1 MSEREP
7 SELQQ
12 TGVELQAAKEA
23 YEKALEALIDE
34 FPDIRSST
42 EMMQTVEFK
51 EERSLWDL
59 FRDSFLFLLSG
70 LLIFW
75 VILRGV
81 WFVLIET
88 IEDIRAVFR
97 RRQRESI
104 ESLAKSRE
112 ARHLQTLLL
121 EVLWARDYVQ
131 EMLEVTEAVPYAVRR
146 ETLQYIVEHDDVLD
160 EIRRRV
166 IDRADLDPVKLRK
179 AQPTT
184 PPESAWWWFMNNRR
198 TLRARQL
205 NAFWFVAAIVPGLA
219 GIILVTLLTQRLA
232 VNGLDVLSS
241 ASVLAEFILA
251 FGGVLAGRELLNA
264 FFVDRSSGHS
274 WQGEITFVLASL
286 FMILMAGFYSLVPPA
301 AAEVYNWFGQR
312 AIEAGNASEAELYL
326 ESATRLD
333 PEPHATNYV
342 QVGCLYLTLGSPEN
356 AQRVFEEALEAES
369 RLLISRYHLAEIYVA
384 NGQASTAL
392 QLIEDGLNLL
402 NTEEESEED
411 FLPLVNDQQTIDQAR
426 YLLHLALGQAYL
438 ETGALQ
444 QAKANLQLARQ
455 EFEQLDSVTV
465 QRIVQPPCIPDKSL
479 DEFVQNTK
487 INLDYFRALTFDAI
501 CDIRQPS
508 RERQQAWLDVRNSSQ
523 PKTSRQQG
531 YQANAEEKLENYRD
545 CTLPD

>member
-1 MSEREP
+1 MSERETT
-7 SELQQ
+7 ELQES
-12 TGVELQAAKEA
+12 GAELQSAKGA

-34 FPDIRSST
+34 FPDIRKT
-42 EMMQTVEFK
+42 DMMQTVEFK

-59 FRDSFLFLLSG
+59 FRDSLLFLLSG
-70 LLIFW
+70 LLVFW
-75 VILRGV
+75 VILRGI
-81 WFVLIET
+81 WFVLVET
-88 IEDIRAVFR
+88 VEDIRVVFR
-97 RRQRESI
+97 KRKRESI
-104 ESLAKSRE
+104 ETLAKSRE

-131 EMLEVTEAVPYAVRR
+131 QMLEETEAVPYAVRR

-184 PPESAWWWFMNNRR
+184 PPETAWWWFMDNRR

-205 NAFWFVAAIVPGLA
+205 NAFWFAAAIVPGLA

-241 ASVLAEFILA
+241 ASVFAELVLA

-264 FFVDRSSGHS
+264 FFVDRSSGRS
-274 WQGEITFVLASL
+274 WQGEISFLLASL
-286 FMILMAGFYSLVPPA
+286 FFILMAGFYSLVPPA

-333 PEPHATNYV
+333 PDPHATNYV

-369 RLLISRYHLAEIYVA
+369 RLLISRYHLAEIYIA
-384 NGQASTAL
+384 NGQANTAL

-411 FLPLVNDQQTIDQAR
+411 FLPLVDDQATIDQAR

-438 ETGALQ
+438 ETGAQQ

-455 EFEQLDSVTV
+455 EFENLAPISV
-465 QRIVQPPCIPDKSL
+465 QRVIQPPCTPDESL

-487 INLDYFRALTFDAI
+487 INLDYFRAQTFDAI

-508 RERQQAWLDVRNSSQ
+508 RERRQAWLDVRNSSQ
-523 PKTSRQQG
+523 PKTSRQEG
-531 YQANAEEKLENYRD
+531 YQADAEEFLENYED
-545 CTLPD
+545 CTARD

>member
-1 MSEREP
+1 MSERD
-7 SELQQ
+7 STQLQSN
-12 TGVELQAAKEA
+12 GAEFQAAKDA

-42 EMMQTVEFK
+42 DMMQTVEFK

-59 FRDSFLFLLSG
+59 FRDSLLFLLSG

-75 VILRGV
+75 VILRGI
-81 WFVLIET
+81 WFVMVET
-88 IEDIRAVFR
+88 VEDIRAVFR
-97 RRQRESI
+97 KRQRESI
-104 ESLAKSRE
+104 ESLTKSRE

-131 EMLEVTEAVPYAVRR
+131 QMLEETEAVPYAVRR
-146 ETLQYIVEHDDVLD
+146 DTLQYIVEHDDVLD

-166 IDRADLDPVKLRK
+166 IDRADLDPMKLRK

-184 PPESAWWWFMNNRR
+184 PSESAWWWFMNNRR

-205 NAFWFVAAIVPGLA
+205 NAFWFAAAIVPGLA

-241 ASVLAEFILA
+241 ASVFAELILA

-264 FFVDRSSGHS
+264 FFVDRSSGRS

-286 FMILMAGFYSLVPPA
+286 FLILMAGFYSLVPPA

-333 PEPHATNYV
+333 PDPHATNYV

-356 AQRVFEEALEAES
+356 AQRVFEEALEADS
-369 RLLISRYHLAEIYVA
+369 RLLISRYHLAEIYIA
-384 NGQASTAL
+384 NGQTNTAL

-411 FLPLVNDQQTIDQAR
+411 FLPLINDQETIDQAR
-426 YLLHLALGQAYL
+426 YLLHLAFGQAYL

-444 QAKANLQLARQ
+444 QAKANLQLAL
-455 EFEQLDSVTV
+455 EEYGNFEELSIQQV
-465 QRIVQPPCIPDKSL
+465 IQPPCVPGESL
-479 DEFVQNTK
+479 AEFIQTTK
-487 INLDYFRALTFDAI
+487 INLHFFRARTFDEI
-501 CDIRQPS
+501 CSDARDRIEARDS
-508 RERQQAWLDVRNSSQ
+508 WNEVLRYSQ
-523 PKTSRQQG
+523 PTTSRQEG
-531 YQANAEEKLENYRD
+531 YKAAAEERLSANQD
-545 CTLPD
+545 CRSLP